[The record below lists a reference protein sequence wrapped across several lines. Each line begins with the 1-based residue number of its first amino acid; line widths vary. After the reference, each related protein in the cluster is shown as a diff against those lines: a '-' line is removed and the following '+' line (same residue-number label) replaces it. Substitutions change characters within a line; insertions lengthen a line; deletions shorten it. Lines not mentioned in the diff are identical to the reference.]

1 VTAEWCCTGVAEVP
15 EALALFSLLSH
26 WALPTF
32 DKRHKNVVAISSASS
47 NIVRWLEDV
56 ALQRSWFKNKQSF
69 MNQ

>member
-1 VTAEWCCTGVAEVP
+1 VSAELYCTGVAEVP

-32 DKRHKNVVAISSASS
+32 NKGNKNVEAISSASS
-47 NIVRWLEDV
+47 NIVLWLEDV

-69 MNQ
+69 TYQ